1 LLGGTEFLDLIRTVF
16 ASGPPEVPDPIDTPD
31 LQPEDEDRSIS
42 HPPDFQCHYIIDD
55 RFSPDNSSEISDSSE
70 FSQGI
75 GQILASWDD
84 DCRDMS
90 NIRTFDRPAPT
101 YDYDVPSYRGNI
113 RTYFQPNTGV
123 RFYCNDQGQIYDMN
137 VAYINSPVSSED
149 DEYDPYADFNFYYS
163 DQGQFWDTNVSY
175 VNNPDS
181 SDDDDRNMSNLRTS
195 EFPTP
200 TVGIRFYG
208 NHQGQIWDTNPD
220 PSEDDD
226 EDISGI
232 SIPDPSAGTPDV
244 PGTLDPDVKDGK
256 PVPVYFNYWK
266 PISVPPKR
274 NTRVTVK
281 VLEYLARG
289 AARGVYLDNIRQALR
304 GSLTRDTT
312 PPLDQSDD
320 HFRANNN
327 TGRKS
332 VRWVSDGNANILDNV
347 PSGSVILGMCPL
359 PH

>member
-16 ASGPPEVPDPIDTPD
+16 ASGPPEVPDPIDMPD

-55 RFSPDNSSEISDSSE
+55 RSSPDNSSEIS
-70 FSQGI
+70 
-75 GQILASWDD
+75 
-84 DCRDMS
+84 
-90 NIRTFDRPAPT
+90 
-101 YDYDVPSYRGNI
+101 
-113 RTYFQPNTGV
+113 
-123 RFYCNDQGQIYDMN
+123 
-137 VAYINSPVSSED
+137 
-149 DEYDPYADFNFYYS
+149 
-163 DQGQFWDTNVSY
+163 
-175 VNNPDS
+175 DS

-232 SIPDPSAGTPDV
+232 SIPDPSTGTPDV